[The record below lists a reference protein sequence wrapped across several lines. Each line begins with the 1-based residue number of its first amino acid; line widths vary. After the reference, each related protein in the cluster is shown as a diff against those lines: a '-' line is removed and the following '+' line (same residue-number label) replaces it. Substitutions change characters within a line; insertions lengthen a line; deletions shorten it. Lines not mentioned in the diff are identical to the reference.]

1 MIANADARLRAVFSA
16 TVRRTPDALAIACG
30 DRFVTYGELADL
42 TDRLARRLRQHGV
55 RRGDVV
61 AVHFTRSE
69 LPVIAILACHSL
81 AATYVPIDPDCPV
94 ERMRAIVAD
103 LDVSWCVTERSL
115 GERFAPLLAPRR
127 TIAISHDAAFFTVGV
142 RHRDRQPVD
151 EAEPDDPA
159 YVTYTRDAHGRPRA
173 VVVAHRH
180 VAAYLA
186 GFARTC
192 PTGVGDRVYQG
203 HSLSFD
209 GSVAEIW
216 AALASGATL
225 VVPEPDAP
233 RSGPALAAALA
244 AEGVTH
250 LATTP
255 ATLAGL
261 DPAALPGLRAVV
273 LSGGPC
279 PQELVDRWAA
289 GGTTLLNVYG
299 PAETTIHALVKRC
312 EPGQP
317 VTLGRALPGYEV
329 NVVGPAL
336 RPVEDGHTGE
346 LLLGGPAL
354 TAGYVGDPELTR
366 ERFVTLESGQ
376 RAFRTGDRVRR
387 RPDGE
392 LEYRGRAVPE
402 RTAPAVPRQRA
413 AAPPT
418 PTPGPDRSASA
429 AAALPAWPTPAPR
442 PDRAATTTAAA
453 AARRPGRDGTPRLTG
468 PPIPTPPLS
477 PPPPRTARDAFRD
490 TSDDARR
497 HARRRQLVGLYLVAA
512 TVAVPAALAVAAV
525 GDWVT
530 GADGVLGLLRRLTL
544 LALATWPALL
554 TVALVAKWVL
564 IGRYAPGEYPL
575 WGDFHRRWWLVDRLL
590 AVSGVGL
597 LAGTP
602 VLPWYLRLLGA
613 RIGPGVHLDTVRFGA
628 FDLLTIGAG
637 SAVGIDADLRGWTIS
652 HGVLRIGAVTVGE
665 RVFVGA
671 RAVLGRDVVV
681 GDDCAVDDQ
690 THLPDG
696 TRLLAGQRRA
706 GAPAVPADVPV
717 PARQAQVSAARRLAF
732 GVAHVLAAYLLQV
745 VCALPLLTG
754 AVLLRALAPSLGV
767 WSAAGATVA
776 ALPLLLVGA
785 LALLAVARRQLAGE
799 FYEDTYPV
807 HSGAYL
813 RKWLSEQLMRGVAAA
828 FAPLYGTL
836 FAPWALRLFG
846 TQVAAGAEVE
856 RVRLLPPETA
866 DVGAG
871 ARLAADALVGPRRS
885 FGGTF
890 TARPHRVGRHA
901 EMGDRALLPVG
912 TSLGDGSRLD
922 PGAVPPH
929 GVRTA
934 AGSRWSGVPAQRQ
947 TDGRPRLDPY
957 EPGRRE
963 LAERALLDG
972 LGVLAPYVLAAGGV
986 VAFAYPVYRLH
997 ALLGA
1002 WAVLPVAPLA
1012 ALAAGA
1018 LVTLAAAAVKW
1029 LVLGEVR
1036 ARAVHGW
1043 APYVR
1048 LYALVHVLYA
1058 AVAAPLLTPLTGT
1071 PYLAAALR
1079 RFGVRV
1085 GEHAYL
1091 GTTALAGFDL
1101 VEVGDY
1107 AAVDAD
1113 VLLRADRPV
1122 DGQWV
1127 YAEVRVGA
1135 EAAAGRAAVLASGSR
1150 LGARATLDALSVV
1163 PAGVAVPDGA
1173 RAHGIPCRP
1182 TPTGAPVR
1190 RRRAAPTGADDLA
1203 GPDADRWDGGAPGR
1217 SGQPPAEWPPAARPA
1232 GGTTGGLT
1240 IGAAA
1245 RVRSV

>member
-1 MIANADARLRAVFSA
+1 MTANADARLRAVFSA
-16 TVRRTPDALAIACG
+16 AVARTPDALAVACG

-81 AATYVPIDPDCPV
+81 AATYVPIDPDCPP
-94 ERMRAIVAD
+94 ERMRAIVEELGVA
-103 LDVSWCVTERSL
+103 WCVTERAL
-115 GERFAPLLAPRR
+115 GEGFAPLLAPRR
-127 TIAISHDAAFFTVGV
+127 TIAISHDSAFFTVGV
-142 RHRDRQPVD
+142 RTRDRQPVN
-151 EAEPDDPA
+151 EAEPDDAA
-159 YVTYTRDAHGRPRA
+159 YVTYTRDPHGRPRA

-186 GFARTC
+186 AFARTC

-225 VVPEPDAP
+225 VIPEPDAP
-233 RSGPALAAALA
+233 RSGAGLAALLA

-255 ATLAGL
+255 TALGSL

-312 EPGQP
+312 EPGRP

-329 NVVGPAL
+329 TVVGPAL

-366 ERFVTLESGQ
+366 ERFVTLESGR

-387 RPDGE
+387 RSDGE

-402 RTAPAVPRQRA
+402 PAPPAVPRQRA
-413 AAPPT
+413 SAAEAAPVADRAPAAAPP
-418 PTPGPDRSASA
+418 PAAPPPAAPA
-429 AAALPAWPTPAPR
+429 AAAEPPA
-442 PDRAATTTAAA
+442 RAAAAP
-453 AARRPGRDGTPRLTG
+453 AARRPSPDGTPRLAG
-468 PPIPTPPLS
+468 PPVATPPLY
-477 PPPPRTARDAFRD
+477 PPPPRTARDEFRD
-490 TSDDARR
+490 TADDVRR
-497 HARRRQLVGLYLVAA
+497 HARRRQLLGLYLVAA
-512 TVAVPAALAVAAV
+512 TVAVPAALAVVAI

-544 LALATWPALL
+544 LGLLTWPTLL
-554 TVALVAKWVL
+554 TVALAAKWVL
-564 IGRYAPGEYPL
+564 IGRYAPGEHPL
-575 WGDFHRRWWLVDRLL
+575 WGDFHRRWWLVDRLF

-602 VLPWYLRLLGA
+602 LLPWYLRLLGA
-613 RIGPGVHLDTVRFGA
+613 KIGPGVHLDTVRFGA

-652 HGVLRIGAVTVGE
+652 RGVLRIGAVTVGA
-665 RVFVGA
+665 RVCVGA

-681 GDDCAVDDQ
+681 GDDCALDDQ
-690 THLPDG
+690 THLPDR
-696 TRLLAGQRRA
+696 TRLPAGQRRA
-706 GAPAVPADVPV
+706 GAPAVAADVPV
-717 PARQAQVSAARRLAF
+717 PARGAPATAARRVAF
-732 GVAHVLAAYLLQV
+732 GAAHLLGAYLLQV
-745 VCALPLLTG
+745 VFALPLLAA
-754 AVLLRALAPSLGV
+754 AVLLRALAPALGA

-785 LALLAVARRQLAGE
+785 LALLAGARRQLAGQ
-799 FYEDTYPV
+799 FYEDSYPV

-813 RKWLSEQLMRGVAAA
+813 RKWLSEQVMRGVAVA

-846 TQVAAGAEVE
+846 ARVAARAEVE
-856 RVRLLPPETA
+856 RVRHLPPETVE
-866 DVGAG
+866 VGAG
-871 ARLAADALVGPRRS
+871 ARLAVDAVLGPRRT

-890 TARPHRVGRHA
+890 TARPHHVGRHA
-901 EMGDRALLPVG
+901 EVGERALLPAG
-912 TSLGDGSRLD
+912 TSLGDDSGLE

-929 GVRTA
+929 GVRTP
-934 AGSRWSGVPAQRQ
+934 AGSRWSGAPARRRH
-947 TDGRPRLDPY
+947 DGPPGLDPY

-963 LAERALLDG
+963 LAERAVLDG
-972 LGVLAPYVLAAGGV
+972 LGVLVPYVVVAGGL
-986 VAFAYPVYRLH
+986 VAFAYPLYRLH
-997 ALLGA
+997 ALLGT
-1002 WAVLPVAPLA
+1002 WAVLPAAPLA

-1018 LVTLAAAAVKW
+1018 LATLAAAAVKW

-1036 ARAVHGW
+1036 PRAVHCW

-1048 LYALVHVLYA
+1048 LYALVHSLYA
-1058 AVAAPLLTPLTGT
+1058 TVAAPLLAPLTGT
-1071 PYLAAALR
+1071 PYLAGALR
-1079 RFGVRV
+1079 WFGVRV
-1085 GEHAYL
+1085 GAHAYL
-1091 GTTALAGFDL
+1091 GTTAIAGFDL

-1107 AAVDAD
+1107 AAVDAE

-1122 DGQWV
+1122 DGRCL
-1127 YAEVRVGA
+1127 YARVRVGPESA
-1135 EAAAGRAAVLASGSR
+1135 VGRAAVLVSGAE
-1150 LGARATLDALSVV
+1150 LGARATLDAMSVV
-1163 PAGVAVPDGA
+1163 PAGVAVPEGA
-1173 RAHGIPCRP
+1173 RGHG
-1182 TPTGAPVR
+1182 
-1190 RRRAAPTGADDLA
+1190 
-1203 GPDADRWDGGAPGR
+1203 
-1217 SGQPPAEWPPAARPA
+1217 
-1232 GGTTGGLT
+1232 
-1240 IGAAA
+1240 
-1245 RVRSV
+1245 